1 MGAEMRINAVIV
13 YLFSILVMQNAYA
26 QNEISGYSRSMT
38 QEYSQQ
44 TLLKNWAFSV
54 CLASVSKNQEAIDD
68 ANATASAY
76 LEFGKQP
83 IEAYQALKKL
93 SEQYA
98 KRQYAGSI
106 KSEFNTMKCIDLFHS
121 KELDILVN
129 ELTRAHAR

>member
-1 MGAEMRINAVIV
+1 MRINVVIL
-13 YLFSILVMQNAYA
+13 YFLSILVMQNAYA
-26 QNEISGYSRSMT
+26 QNESSGYAKSMT
-38 QEYSQQ
+38 QAYSQK
-44 TLLKNWAFSV
+44 TLLKNWALCV

-98 KRQYAGSI
+98 KRKYAGSI
-106 KSEFNTMKCIDLFHS
+106 QSEFNTMKCIDLFHS
-121 KELDILVN
+121 KDLDTLVN
-129 ELTRAHAR
+129 KITKASAQ